1 MIMATKK
8 QKLQYPVKRLV
19 VPSKLG
25 KYPNGKVP
33 RRLLRKTLAGGLL
46 YTDAQKSFNQM
57 FESAK
62 ADGITLVLLGNGYRS
77 YETQYR
83 LFMDR
88 YSLKNEG
95 RVPQV
100 TRWFD
105 GRRYFLKKGK
115 SPSATPS
122 TSNHGYGLAVDINV
136 HDPKVFAW
144 LDANAPKFGFYL
156 QGKPTLPSG
165 AKNPEYEA
173 WHWQK
178 VDAE

>member
-1 MIMATKK
+1 MS
-8 QKLQYPVKRLV
+8 KLKYPVARLV
-19 VPSKLG
+19 VPERLG
-25 KYPNGKVP
+25 KVANGKLP
-33 RRLLRKTLAGGLL
+33 RRLLRKTKAGGTL
-46 YTDAQKSFNQM
+46 YVTAAKAFDEMFDA
-57 FESAK
+57 AK

-77 YETQYR
+77 YEKQYQ

-88 YSLKNEG
+88 YSLKNGG

-115 SPSATPS
+115 SPSATPGF
-122 TSNHGYGLAVDINV
+122 SNHGYGLAVDINV
-136 HDPKVFAW
+136 NDPKVFAW

-156 QGKPTLPSG
+156 QGKPTRPDG
-165 AKNPEYEA
+165 TRNPEYEG

-178 VDAE
+178 VDG

>member
-1 MIMATKK
+1 MATKK
-8 QKLQYPVKRLV
+8 KLSYPVKRLV
-19 VPSKLG
+19 VPARLG
-25 KYPNGKVP
+25 KYPNGKLP
-33 RRLLRKTLAGGLL
+33 RRLLRKTNAGGLL
-46 YTDAQKSFNQM
+46 YKDAAKSFNKM
-57 FESAK
+57 YASAK
-62 ADGITLVLLGNGYRS
+62 ADGITLVLTGNGYRS

-88 YSLKNEG
+88 YSPKNTG

-105 GRRYFLKKGK
+105 GRRYWLKKGK

-136 HDPKVFAW
+136 HDPRVFAW

-156 QGKPTLPSG
+156 QGKPTRPDGSR
-165 AKNPEYEA
+165 NPEYEA

-178 VDAE
+178 VDAV